1 MKKIFA
7 VLIVVILIILGIYLM
22 EQQGNLS
29 AHGGAQ
35 ATSTQDTASTTTKSI
50 KEDTSTYTI
59 DATYPITGVASA
71 DAEIKSVI
79 DAAIAEFKT
88 YPPNPP
94 DSAVPQNQFNADPS
108 GMYIG
113 PDLVSVALEISEYTG
128 GAHPNTVINAIN
140 VNRQSGKTLTLS
152 DALSLTGLSL
162 AQVASSSLAQ
172 LHAKLGDA
180 VFEDGVTPKPE
191 NYQTFLINKDS
202 VTFVF
207 QQYQAAA
214 YAAGIQYIS
223 FPRVK

>member
-1 MKKIFA
+1 MKKLFGI
-7 VLIVVILIILGIYLM
+7 LIALILIILGLYLV

-29 AHGGAQ
+29 ATGAQ
-35 ATSTQDTASTTTKSI
+35 ATSTAATSTVKTI
-50 KEDTSTYTI
+50 KEDTATYTI
-59 DATYPITGVASA
+59 DANYPVTGVAAA
-71 DAEIKSVI
+71 DAAIKKAI
-79 DAAIAEFKT
+79 DDAIAEFKT

-94 DSAVPQNQFNADPS
+94 DSAVPQNQLNADPS
-108 GMYIG
+108 GMYVG
-113 PDLVSVALEISEYTG
+113 PDVVSVELEISEYTG
-128 GAHPNTVINAIN
+128 GAHPNTAVVAIN
-140 VNRQSGKTLTLS
+140 IDPRTGKALTLS

-162 AQVASSSLAQ
+162 AQVASSSLSQ

-214 YAAGIQYIS
+214 YAAGIQYVE
-223 FPRVK
+223 FPRRK